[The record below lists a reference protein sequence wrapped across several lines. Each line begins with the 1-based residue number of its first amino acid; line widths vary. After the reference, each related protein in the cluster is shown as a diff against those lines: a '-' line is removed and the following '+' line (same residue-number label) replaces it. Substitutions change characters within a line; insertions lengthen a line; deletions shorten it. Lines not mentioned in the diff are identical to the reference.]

1 MIVYYILKINQNHA
15 SSSKQFVIIG
25 PTWPSS
31 TETLCG
37 GADAEQKRSEK
48 LREVPC
54 HLLLC
59 TEKAKSVNCSGR
71 NKACVQHSST
81 SSMLVLIILT
91 SSGKRQKSAGDKN
104 KLSCSKVLL
113 YSSAHGWVIDCEQMA
128 QSNSCCEN
136 LSVNFA
142 DRCWPSHLCILMFQ
156 PFQQAQVQ

>member
-1 MIVYYILKINQNHA
+1 MIVYYILKINQTHA
-15 SSSKQFVIIG
+15 SSSKQVVIIG

-71 NKACVQHSST
+71 NKACVQHSCT
-81 SSMLVLIILT
+81 SSMPVLIILT
-91 SSGKRQKSAGDKN
+91 SSGKQQKSAGWRQEQI
-104 KLSCSKVLL
+104 KLLQGASLQQRP
-113 YSSAHGWVIDCEQMA
+113 W
-128 QSNSCCEN
+128 
-136 LSVNFA
+136 LS
-142 DRCWPSHLCILMFQ
+142 H
-156 PFQQAQVQ
+156 